1 MEQVKFYLDE
11 NVPRAVAE
19 GLRRRG
25 VNVLTVQEAENS
37 GLSDHEQLTFALTET
52 RVLVTM
58 DSDFLE
64 FAVEGGKTD
73 IGRPDGS

>member
-1 MEQVKFYLDE
+1 MD
-11 NVPRAVAE
+11 
-19 GLRRRG
+19 
-25 VNVLTVQEAENS
+25 VLTVQEAENS